1 MKLTLFG
8 REIVNTDGSKVPRS
22 LSRRDSTQAI
32 HISNL
37 QPKVMRQIV
46 CSEPMINKAI
56 WKKNKDTYKN
66 WFELRDMYGGEL
78 LSDQRLRILKKFEN
92 RVDLRGKMLEASV
105 CANIYGSGFIEK
117 IYKDDSGTCDTEVSD
132 GLFLKNIR
140 VLNPEHIV
148 KYGVRPDSND
158 GQKYFH
164 YKSGVAEVS
173 YFHPS
178 RIEVVVFD
186 RLPAQ
191 MFGVSKV
198 NLLHNILKSKMNFDI
213 SSGEYLN
220 WGGLGMFDVTIKNMQ
235 DEQEDAA
242 IAKLQEHPDFLV
254 HDEDYELKVEN
265 PKSLDPKEFA
275 DYFFTNIAA
284 ALEMPRSMLTG
295 SDMGNVTGSEVGMSA
310 YLSDVANNQRIVS
323 PILLNIYNEYFY
335 GYSDFPTNPLNVEL
349 KWNEI
354 FVDELSEA
362 KILQTR
368 TYSAVQCVNAKIP
381 IISVEEARR
390 IISDGET
397 NLIPE
402 DVPDLPEN
410 EPRNVSDPNIEPQPV
425 KKEEQ
430 IEWEE
435 LSDEQLRMIE
445 IERELGRRELIEQEK
460 RVKGG
465 QLEIQDYVS
474 CES

>member
-8 REIVNTDGSKVPRS
+8 RDIINTDGTKVPRT

-32 HISNL
+32 HISSL
-37 QPKVMRQIV
+37 SPKMMRQIV
-46 CSEPMINKAI
+46 CSEPLINKAI

-66 WFELRDMYGGEL
+66 WFELRDMDTGEL
-78 LSDQRLRILKKFEN
+78 ISTQRMRRLKRFEG
-92 RVDLRGKMLEASV
+92 RVDLAGKMIEASV

-117 IYKDDSGTCDTEVSD
+117 IYKDDTSNAEDEVPD
-132 GLFLKNIR
+132 GLKLQNLR
-140 VLNPEHIV
+140 VLNPESMV
-148 KYGVRPDSND
+148 KYGKRTDENSEQP
-158 GQKYFH
+158 YFH
-164 YKSGVAEVS
+164 YKEGMNETV
-173 YFHPS
+173 YIHPS
-178 RIEVVVFD
+178 RVEVIVFD

-191 MFGVSKV
+191 MFGVSKI

-242 IAKLQEHPDFLV
+242 IAKLMEHPDFLV

-275 DYFFTNIAA
+275 EYFYVNIAA
-284 ALEMPRSMLTG
+284 AVEMPKSMLTG
-295 SDMGNVTGSEVGMSA
+295 NDMGNVTGSEVGMAA
-310 YLSDVANNQRIVS
+310 YLSDVANNQKIVT
-323 PILLNIYNEYFY
+323 PALINIYNEYFY
-335 GYSDFPTNPLNVEL
+335 GYSMFQTNPLNVDL

-368 TYSAVQCVNAKIP
+368 TYSAVQCVNAQTP
-381 IISVEEARR
+381 ILSVEEARK

-397 NLIPE
+397 NFVPS
-402 DVPDLPEN
+402 DVPDLPDN
-410 EPRNVSDPNIEPQPV
+410 KPKATSDPNVEPQPV
-425 KKEEQ
+425 KKAESV
-430 IEWEE
+430 EWKE
-435 LSDEQLRMIE
+435 LTSEQLRMIE
-445 IERELGRRELIEQEK
+445 IERELGRRELVEQEK
-460 RVKGG
+460 RVNGG
-465 QLEIQDYVS
+465 QLEIHD
-474 CES
+474 CI